1 MKKLSKKQ
9 KLIVF
14 IAILIVA
21 VIVDIIITTSIV
33 RNNEQVANE
42 GYAATSANAGSSLI
56 SNYILNGITIGGI
69 TGKMDVLN
77 TSDATAT
84 PEDIAKGKT
93 AYVNGVKI
101 TGTRIESTLET
112 VTGNETTN
120 SEVNDKYGNPVKVPA
135 GFKVVNPDDDVT
147 KGIIIEDVNAGDE
160 NTKGSQFIWIPV
172 GDVYTDTNQTEENKI
187 TITLGRYTF
196 DSTAGENYGKA
207 TLVQSAENYA
217 DETQL
222 KTSSSSSYYY
232 RELLNTTSSPNTKAK
247 DIEDFVTKATT
258 SHGYYIGRY
267 EAGDA
272 TATNSARTGTNNVSN
287 PNNPITCKSGVYPY
301 NYINQADAS
310 SLCQNMYSSDN
321 FQSDLIN
328 SYAWDTA
335 IVFIQE
341 FSGDTNY
348 SQQRGRNSAR
358 AIQKCGESILD
369 YDLDEG
375 DVAQDIRCN
384 IYDMAGNIYEWST
397 ETYSYTNDP
406 CVYRGGG
413 YGTTDCTSS
422 RYNYSPTYSYIG
434 HISCRP
440 TLYL

>member
-9 KLIVF
+9 KLIGF
-14 IAILIVA
+14 MAILIIA
-21 VIVDIIITTSIV
+21 VIVAIVITTSIIK
-33 RNNEQVANE
+33 NNNQVANE

-160 NTKGSQFIWIPV
+160 NTKGSQFVWIPV
-172 GDVYTDTNQTEENKI
+172 GDVYISSEHTEENKK

-196 DSTAGENYGKA
+196 GSNGTA
-207 TLVQSAENYA
+207 TPVQTAENWSQEVA
-217 DETQL
+217 IETFYKEL
-222 KTSSSSSYYY
+222 ETSRYG
-232 RELLNTTSSPNTKAK
+232 NATAK
-247 DIEDFVTKATT
+247 NLEAFITKATT
-258 SHGYYIGRY
+258 SGGYYIGRY

-272 TATNSARTGTNNVSN
+272 LATTSERTDSTNDT
-287 PNNPITCKSGVYPY
+287 NPIVCKTGVYPY
-301 NYINQADAS
+301 NFVTQPQAS
-310 SLCQNMYSSDN
+310 SLSQGMYNSSN
-321 FQSDLIN
+321 FDSDLIN

-348 SQQRGRNSAR
+348 SRQAGRNTAR
-358 AIQKCGESILD
+358 ALQKCGESILD
-369 YDLDEG
+369 RNLDEG

-384 IYDMAGNIYEWST
+384 IYDMSGNTSEWST
-397 ETYSYTNDP
+397 ETHSYTNAP
-406 CVYRGGG
+406 CVDRGGIYNNQYDYTG
-413 YGTTDCTSS
+413 SRSSNGKNGNYG
-422 RYNYSPTYSYIG
+422 N
-434 HISCRP
+434 ISCRP

>member
-21 VIVDIIITTSIV
+21 IIIAIVITTSIV
-33 RNNEQVANE
+33 RNNGQVANE

-77 TSDATAT
+77 TADATAT
-84 PEDIAKGKT
+84 PEDIVLGKT

-101 TGTRIESTLET
+101 TGTRTPDNNYTFTDSY
-112 VTGNETTN
+112 GNE
-120 SEVNDKYGNPVKVPA
+120 VKVPA
-135 GFKVVNPDDDVT
+135 GFKVVNPEDDVT
-147 KGIIIEDVNAGDE
+147 KGIIIEDVSAGDE
-160 NTKGSQFIWIPV
+160 NTRGSQFVWIPV
-172 GDVYTDTNQTEENKI
+172 GDVYTSADHTEENKI

-207 TLVQSAENYA
+207 TLVQKAENWE
-217 DETQL
+217 D
-222 KTSSSSSYYY
+222 TSSSVAILTYFK
-232 RELLNTTSSPNTKAK
+232 ELASGTYGNKTAK
-247 DIEDFVTKATT
+247 NLEDFITKATT

-272 TATNSARTGTNNVSN
+272 TATSSARTGTNSVSN
-287 PNNPITCKSGVYPY
+287 PNNPITCKAGVYPY
-301 NYINQADAS
+301 TYINQADAS
-310 SLCQNMYSSDN
+310 SLCQGMYSSDN

-348 SQQRGRNSAR
+348 SQQAGRNTAR
-358 AIQKCGESILD
+358 AVQKCGESILD
-369 YDLDEG
+369 YNLDEG

-384 IYDMAGNIYEWST
+384 IYDMAGNTQEWST
-397 ETYSYTNDP
+397 ETYSNTNYP
-406 CVYRGGG
+406 CVNRGG
-413 YGTTDCTSS
+413 YYSGTSFYTSY
-422 RYNYSPTYSYIG
+422 RNVPQYHPQQR
-434 HISCRP
+434 HRFV
-440 TLYL
+440 

>member
-9 KLIVF
+9 KLIGF

-21 VIVDIIITTSIV
+21 IIIAIVITTSIIK
-33 RNNEQVANE
+33 NNNQVANE
-42 GYAATSANAGSSLI
+42 GYTATTINAGSNLI
-56 SNYILNGITIGGI
+56 AKYIKKGEKIGGI
-69 TGKMDVLN
+69 TGTLEVLN
-77 TSDATAT
+77 TADATAT
-84 PEDIAKGKT
+84 AEDIEWGKT

-101 TGTRIESTLET
+101 TGTRTPDNNYTFTDSY
-112 VTGNETTN
+112 GNE
-120 SEVNDKYGNPVKVPA
+120 VKVPG
-135 GFKVVNPDDDVT
+135 GFKVVNPEDDVT

-172 GDVYTDTNQTEENKI
+172 GDVYTDTNQTEENKV

-196 DSTAGENYGKA
+196 DLTAGENYGKA

-217 DETQL
+217 NETQL
-222 KTSSSSSYYY
+222 KTSSSDSNYY
-232 RELLNTTSSPNTKAK
+232 RELLNTTSSSNTKAK

-348 SQQRGRNSAR
+348 SQQRGRNTAR

-369 YDLDEG
+369 YNLDEG

-384 IYDMAGNIYEWST
+384 IYDMAGNTYEWST
-397 ETYSYTNDP
+397 EASSSAGNP
-406 CVYRGGG
+406 CVIRGGLCFNASV
-413 YGTTDCTSS
+413 CTSS
-422 RYNYSPTYSYIG
+422 RGSSFTPSSG
-434 HISCRP
+434 DFSSARP